1 MNTKNVL
8 LVGAG
13 VLVGYLLAGYYLKS
27 KSNPETTTGS
37 TGSTS
42 EQYPSAN
49 PPATTNPKIEACNK
63 EVADFMATAKFSKA
77 VMEQK
82 KKELFD
88 ACMAKNA

>member
-37 TGSTS
+37 TGSPEPTVD
-42 EQYPSAN
+42 QA
-49 PPATTNPKIEACNK
+49 KIDACNK
-63 EVADFMATAKFSKA
+63 EVADFMATAKFSA
-77 VMEQK
+77 GVMEQK
-82 KKELFD
+82 KKEMFD

>member
-27 KSNPETTTGS
+27 KSNSETTTGS
-37 TGSTS
+37 TGSTGS
-42 EQYPSAN
+42 PE
-49 PPATTNPKIEACNK
+49 ATVDQAKIDACNK
-63 EVADFMATAKFSKA
+63 EVSDFMATAKFSKA

>member
-8 LVGAG
+8 LVGVG

-42 EQYPSAN
+42 TNS
-49 PPATTNPKIEACNK
+49 PAVDQAKIDACNK